1 MHVMVEV
8 VMEMKVV
15 VVKMVVDDMISVP
28 LVFILIEMVNVD
40 VFSYENVNFSHKH

>member
-1 MHVMVEV
+1 MMEV